1 MGQEQS
7 SLNRTKEE
15 LNSLY
20 NKIQAERLVL
30 EGRIQALLV
39 ELNKNTNDNWQNKS
53 MKGYVILTKRADG
66 SSVKELHIPDW
77 NVAFYNT
84 NEGISVRDFI
94 SDDTLRFSVTVNEE
108 DAVLLHSLWIKSYH
122 AKSISVLVQPIL
134 QHYINDNIIKV

>member
-7 SLNRTKEE
+7 SLQRTKEE

-20 NKIQAERLVL
+20 DKFQAERLVL

-53 MKGYVILTKRADG
+53 MKGHVVLTRRADG
-66 SSVKELHIPDW
+66 SSVKELYIPDW

-84 NEGISVRDFI
+84 NDGISVRDFI
-94 SDDTLRFSVTVNEE
+94 SNDIFGVGITINEE

-122 AKSISVLVQPIL
+122 TKSISVLVQPIL
-134 QHYINDNIIKV
+134 QHYINDNIIKI